1 MMKVLV
7 VDDEKD
13 IVDLVSF
20 NLKKEGFAVEKA
32 YDGERAMRI
41 IRDSAPD
48 LILLD
53 LMLPGIQGMDV
64 CRMVRRDPRLSYIPV
79 IMLTAKTDEVDK
91 VLGLEIGADDYI
103 TKPFSVRELIARI
116 RAVMRRFESGGEAEK
131 KKTFSYKGL
140 RIDYDSFEISL
151 DGRKIDLS
159 PTEARLLIFF
169 SKNPGKVFT
178 RSQILDRVWGE
189 NSFVE
194 PRTVD
199 VHIRRL
205 RAQIEKDSDNPAF
218 IVTVRGAGYK
228 FAAARE

>member
-1 MMKVLV
+1 MKVLV

>member
-1 MMKVLV
+1 MKVLV

-41 IRDSAPD
+41 IRESAPD

>member
-1 MMKVLV
+1 MKVLV

-41 IRDSAPD
+41 IRESAPD

-189 NSFVE
+189 NSCVE

>member
-41 IRDSAPD
+41 IRESAPD

>member
-1 MMKVLV
+1 MSRPGSTKMLTETIKNNNHVAFPEAGSAFIFITL
-7 VDDEKD
+7 DAPGW
-13 IVDLVSF
+13 
-20 NLKKEGFAVEKA
+20 KEAVMVCKNVEDVRK
-32 YDGERAMRI
+32 I
-41 IRDSAPD
+41 IRDRNVSF
-48 LILLD
+48 
-53 LMLPGIQGMDV
+53 IQFWF
-64 CRMVRRDPRLSYIPV
+64 
-79 IMLTAKTDEVDK
+79 VD
-91 VLGLEIGADDYI
+91 VLGILKSFTVTPSELE
-103 TKPFSVRELIARI
+103 E
-116 RAVMRRFESGGEAEK
+116 
-131 KKTFSYKGL
+131 GL
-140 RIDYDSFEISL
+140 VEGMGF
-151 DGRKIDLS
+151 DGSSIDLS